1 MITANFFEIFID
13 KVHEFIFQ
21 TQLPKLTLT
30 AHIAGRR
37 LSYKSEDFKARTHII
52 SQKHLQQNNGTMI
65 HGPFSKP
72 AEDSNPIRGVLIIA
86 DRERRACPFAGAG
99 K

>member
-21 TQLPKLTLT
+21 SQLPEMTLT

-37 LSYKSEDFKARTHII
+37 LS
-52 SQKHLQQNNGTMI
+52 
-65 HGPFSKP
+65 
-72 AEDSNPIRGVLIIA
+72 
-86 DRERRACPFAGAG
+86 
-99 K
+99 